1 MRGAAILIGSVLA
14 MALAACNADAQ
25 EGTAETARR
34 DFQVGQFQSISLTG
48 SPDVIVTVGG
58 APSVRAEGDHRMVER
73 LDIRVEN
80 GDLKIGYREGS
91 NWSFGFTRDRHVTI
105 HVTVP
110 ALAAATLTGS
120 GDLRVDRVQGDRFV
134 GTVTGSGDL
143 AVAQLRA
150 GEAVFTLTGSGGIQ
164 AVGGAQRSHVE
175 LAGSGDIDLGRFE
188 IRDATVSLHGSGDVR
203 AKAMEVAR
211 VTLMGSGDIAITGP
225 ARCQIDK
232 RGSGDVTCGDQ
243 G

>member
-58 APSVRAEGDHRMVER
+58 APSVRAEGDRRMVER

-91 NWSFGFTRDRHVTI
+91 NWNSVCARSARQHP
-105 HVTVP
+105 VP
-110 ALAAATLTGS
+110 LAALAAATATES
-120 GDLRVDRVQGDRFV
+120 GDLRVARAWRPLRRHRHRNRDSPF
-134 GTVTGSGDL
+134 T
-143 AVAQLRA
+143 QLRP
-150 GEAVFTLTGSGGIQ
+150 V
-164 AVGGAQRSHVE
+164 SHVP
-175 LAGSGDIDLGRFE
+175 L
-188 IRDATVSLHGSGDVR
+188 T
-203 AKAMEVAR
+203 
-211 VTLMGSGDIAITGP
+211 
-225 ARCQIDK
+225 
-232 RGSGDVTCGDQ
+232 
-243 G
+243 